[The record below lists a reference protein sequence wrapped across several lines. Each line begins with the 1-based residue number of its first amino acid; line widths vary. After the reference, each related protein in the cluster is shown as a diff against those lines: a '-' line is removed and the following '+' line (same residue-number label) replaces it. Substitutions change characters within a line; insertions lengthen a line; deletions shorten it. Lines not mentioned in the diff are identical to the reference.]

1 MRLIKKFCLIAVI
14 GLLSSYSLMAQNEIF
29 PKGEK
34 APNVYHTGDV
44 WLNHLADA
52 DENFDF
58 NVVQATM
65 AAGSKLNW
73 HLHPKGQQLYITG
86 GVGYYQE
93 KGKEVQVVK
102 KGEVI
107 KCDPEVEHWHAA
119 TPNTPV
125 TYIAIS
131 GNAPTKWTDTITAE
145 TYNAIKA
152 PELSSS
158 DIEKEIKELSKK
170 KWDWMADKDADKLE
184 NLFHEKSQFV
194 HMGGSWGKD
203 REVEVIRSGGIH
215 YKKADIHEVSAD
227 IIGNTAIVS
236 SRITLLAVVG
246 GNEVTNPFIA
256 TEVYVKE
263 GNEWKLAN
271 LSFVKQ
277 LSSPNED

>member
-1 MRLIKKFCLIAVI
+1 MKLIKTFFLITI
-14 GLLSSYSLMAQNEIF
+14 ITLLSSHSLMAQPEIF

-34 APNVYHTGDV
+34 APNVHHTGDV

-73 HLHPKGQQLYITG
+73 HRHPKGQQLYIIT

-102 KGEVI
+102 QGDVV
-107 KCDPEVEHWHAA
+107 KCDPKLEHWHAA

-131 GNAPTKWTDTITAE
+131 GNAPTKWTDTLTAE
-145 TYNAIKA
+145 TYNAFKA
-152 PELSSS
+152 PELSNS

-170 KWDWMADKDADKLE
+170 KWEWMADKDAVKLE
-184 NLFHEKSQFV
+184 DLFHEKSQFV

-203 REVEVIRSGGIH
+203 REVSIIRSGGIH

-246 GNEVTNPFIA
+246 GNEVSNPFIA

-263 GNEWKLAN
+263 GEDWKLAN

-277 LSSPNED
+277 MGGSED

>member
-73 HLHPKGQQLYITG
+73 HLHPKGQQLYITD

-102 KGEVI
+102 QGDVI
-107 KCDPEVEHWHAA
+107 KCEPDVEHWHAA

-152 PELSSS
+152 PELSSK
-158 DIEKEIKELSKK
+158 DTEQDMIELSKK
-170 KWDWMADKDADKLE
+170 KWEWMADKDADKLE
-184 NLFHEKSQFV
+184 NLFHEKSRFV

-263 GNEWKLAN
+263 GEDWKLAN

-277 LSSPNED
+277 MDRSEE

>member
-1 MRLIKKFCLIAVI
+1 MRLIKKFCLIGVI

-73 HLHPKGQQLYITG
+73 HLHPKGQQLYITD

-102 KGEVI
+102 QGDVI
-107 KCDPEVEHWHAA
+107 KCEPDVEHWHAA

-152 PELSSS
+152 PELSSK
-158 DIEKEIKELSKK
+158 DTEQDMIELSKK
-170 KWDWMADKDADKLE
+170 KWEWMADKDADKLE
-184 NLFHEKSQFV
+184 NLFHEKSRFV

-263 GNEWKLAN
+263 GEDWKLAN

-277 LSSPNED
+277 MDRSEE